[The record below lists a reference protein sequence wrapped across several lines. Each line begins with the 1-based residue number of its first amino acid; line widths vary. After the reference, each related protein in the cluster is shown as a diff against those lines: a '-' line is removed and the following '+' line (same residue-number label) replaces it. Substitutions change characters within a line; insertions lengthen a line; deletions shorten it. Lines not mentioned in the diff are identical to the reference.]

1 MLVLI
6 VSEMSGA
13 ESAAV
18 VTPATVE
25 AYDCYDVEVAPVLA
39 IFACTADAE
48 AVEVERLRLY

>member
-1 MLVLI
+1 MLI
-6 VSEMSGA
+6 ASEMSGA
-13 ESAAV
+13 EGAAA

-25 AYDCYDVEVAPVLA
+25 AQDCYDVEVAPVLA

>member
-13 ESAAV
+13 EGAAV

-25 AYDCYDVEVAPVLA
+25 AHDCYDVVVAPVLA

>member
-13 ESAAV
+13 EGAAV
-18 VTPATVE
+18 VTPAAVD
-25 AYDCYDVEVAPVLA
+25 AQDCYDVEVAPVLA
-39 IFACTADAE
+39 MFACAADAE